1 MTIQEARIIMSEFDD
16 TDGRLTEEE
25 FFMFTEAAQFLIRE
39 TDDADMMYRLGCVYE
54 YRKQYDLAYKY
65 YEMAAERNH
74 IEAYE
79 SLGYIWYYGRVGK
92 TDYEKAFYYFSK
104 AACIPNAQLK
114 LADMY
119 LRGYYVEKDVAKA
132 TEILKRLY
140 ETEYGYENWVDT
152 GICTRLAEIREKE
165 GNTGEAIRLLQSAKQ
180 TMAAHISYNSF
191 FGCFSVMCNLIR
203 NLYRLIPLDKNSIDF
218 FDLYELLRKP
228 AQVVMTYHEKKYMI
242 EATEEADGSVAVCF
256 DGKWY
261 RSVEDMIPKAEVDG
275 VAVTAL
281 PQKQFIFE
289 VI

>member
-1 MTIQEARIIMSEFDD
+1 MTIKEARIILDAFQD

-39 TDDADMMYRLGCVYE
+39 TDDAYLMYRLGSVYE
-54 YRKQYDLAYKY
+54 FRKQYDLANKY
-65 YEMAAERNH
+65 YEMAAERGCVD
-74 IEAYE
+74 AYE
-79 SLGYIWYYGRVGK
+79 GLGYIWYYGRVGK
-92 TDYEKAFYYFSK
+92 TDYEKAFHYFSK
-104 AACIPNAQLK
+104 AACYPNAQLK

-119 LRGYYVEKDVAKA
+119 LRGYYVGKDAAKA
-132 TEILKRLY
+132 QEILERLY
-140 ETEYGYENWVDT
+140 ETKYGNENWVDT

-165 GNTGEAIRLLQSAKQ
+165 GNTEEAIRLLRSAKQ
-180 TMAAHISYNSF
+180 TMAVHISYNAF

-203 NLYRLIPLDKNSIDF
+203 NLYRLIPLDKNNIDF

-228 AQVVMTYHEKKYMI
+228 AQVVMTYHGKKYKI

-261 RSVEDMIPKAEVDG
+261 RSAEDMIPKAEIDG
-275 VAVTAL
+275 AAVTAL
-281 PQKQFIFE
+281 PQKLFRFE